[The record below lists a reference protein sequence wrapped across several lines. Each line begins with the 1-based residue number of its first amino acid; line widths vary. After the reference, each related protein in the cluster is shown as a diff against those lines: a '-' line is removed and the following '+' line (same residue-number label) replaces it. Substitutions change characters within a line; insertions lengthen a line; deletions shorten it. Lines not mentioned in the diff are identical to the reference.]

1 MAKIT
6 LTKKISEKIRRSRRN
21 VFLRSDFNSIS
32 DDYDQ
37 VGRSLRQLVKA
48 NQLIKV
54 GYGLYAKARINS
66 LTGKAMIAA
75 PGGFDQVA
83 KEALNRLE
91 VKYQDL
97 SKEISDDADVTQVP
111 VNTTIRLQSRFN
123 RTIAVGEKLKL
134 KVA

>member
-1 MAKIT
+1 MRLT
-6 LTKKISEKIRRSRRN
+6 LTEKISKKIRQSRRN
-21 VFLRSDFNSIS
+21 VFLRSDFELIS

-37 VGRSLRQLVKA
+37 VGRCLRQLVKA
-48 NQLIKV
+48 NQLIRL

-66 LTGKAMIAA
+66 LTGNSMIAA

-97 SKEISDDADVTQVP
+97 SKEISSDASVTQVP
-111 VNTTIRLQSRFN
+111 VNTTIRLQTRFN
-123 RTIAVGEKLKL
+123 RRIGVGDKYKL
-134 KVA
+134 KVV